1 MRRPREGKNVEQKQ
15 SVRALLQRDA
25 PLTKKA
31 QLRALIQLSLPAI
44 FAQLTSIMMQYIDAA
59 MVGALGA
66 EASAAIGVVSTSTW
80 LLSGLC
86 TAAASGF
93 SVQVAQRIGAAD
105 EQGARSVVKH
115 GLLITLLFALALSF
129 SGSMISS
136 FLPGWLGADPSL
148 HADASGYFLI
158 YVCALPFLQMSLLGA
173 YLLQCSGDMKVPSI
187 LNASMCGL
195 DVIFN
200 LIFIRCF
207 GVLGAAMGTAL
218 AQGVVAVMMLYAA
231 LVRSPQLH
239 LRRGERFVFDW
250 QIVRGM
256 LGISLP
262 MALEH
267 AALCGAQ
274 IATTRIIAPLGTVS
288 IAANSFA
295 VTAESLCYMPG
306 YGIGNAATTV
316 VGQSVGARRK
326 DLARSFANLSVILG
340 IGVMSAM
347 AVIMYALC
355 PMVFALLTPDA
366 QVRVLAA
373 EVLRLELFAEPLYAA
388 SIVVSGALRGARD
401 TLIPSL
407 LNLVSIWGVRI
418 PLSLWLVGPMGLA
431 GAWIAM
437 AVELC
442 VRGILLL
449 IRQLRGRWLG
459 IIEQKPLEK
468 GMMR

>member
-1 MRRPREGKNVEQKQ
+1 
-15 SVRALLQRDA
+15 
-25 PLTKKA
+25 
-31 QLRALIQLSLPAI
+31 
-44 FAQLTSIMMQYIDAA
+44 
-59 MVGALGA
+59 
-66 EASAAIGVVSTSTW
+66 
-80 LLSGLC
+80 
-86 TAAASGF
+86 
-93 SVQVAQRIGAAD
+93 
-105 EQGARSVVKH
+105 
-115 GLLITLLFALALSF
+115 
-129 SGSMISS
+129 
-136 FLPGWLGADPSL
+136 
-148 HADASGYFLI
+148 
-158 YVCALPFLQMSLLGA
+158 
-173 YLLQCSGDMKVPSI
+173 
-187 LNASMCGL
+187 
-195 DVIFN
+195 
-200 LIFIRCF
+200 
-207 GVLGAAMGTAL
+207 
-218 AQGVVAVMMLYAA
+218 
-231 LVRSPQLH
+231 
-239 LRRGERFVFDW
+239 
-250 QIVRGM
+250 M

-274 IATTRIIAPLGTVS
+274 IASTRIIAPLGTVS

-388 SIVVSGALRGARD
+388 SIVVSGVLRGARD

-449 IRQLRGRWLG
+449 IRQLRGRWLD

>member
-1 MRRPREGKNVEQKQ
+1 
-15 SVRALLQRDA
+15 
-25 PLTKKA
+25 
-31 QLRALIQLSLPAI
+31 
-44 FAQLTSIMMQYIDAA
+44 
-59 MVGALGA
+59 
-66 EASAAIGVVSTSTW
+66 
-80 LLSGLC
+80 
-86 TAAASGF
+86 
-93 SVQVAQRIGAAD
+93 
-105 EQGARSVVKH
+105 
-115 GLLITLLFALALSF
+115 
-129 SGSMISS
+129 
-136 FLPGWLGADPSL
+136 
-148 HADASGYFLI
+148 
-158 YVCALPFLQMSLLGA
+158 
-173 YLLQCSGDMKVPSI
+173 
-187 LNASMCGL
+187 
-195 DVIFN
+195 
-200 LIFIRCF
+200 
-207 GVLGAAMGTAL
+207 
-218 AQGVVAVMMLYAA
+218 
-231 LVRSPQLH
+231 
-239 LRRGERFVFDW
+239 
-250 QIVRGM
+250 M

-274 IATTRIIAPLGTVS
+274 IASTRIIAPLGTVS

-326 DLARSFANLSVILG
+326 DLVRSFANLSVILG

-388 SIVVSGALRGARD
+388 SIVVSGALRGAKD

-449 IRQLRGRWLG
+449 IRQLRGRWLDV
-459 IIEQKPLEK
+459 IEQKPLEK